1 MDKYF
6 SVADAGNPEELARE
20 ALQVKYNP
28 LAFKSLGKDKSV
40 CLIFL
45 NPSLRTRLSTQ
56 KAAANM
62 GMDCF
67 VFDVGKDGWQL
78 EFGDGVV
85 MNADKAEHIREAA
98 AVIGSYF
105 DVIAIRSFPSLT
117 DREKDYSEEVF
128 NQFTKYCGKPV
139 INMESAT
146 LHPLQSLTDLMTIRE
161 HAKVKRPKVVLTWA
175 PHPRALP
182 QSTVNSFAQWM
193 SAADVD
199 LVITHPEG
207 YALKE
212 EFTSNAV
219 IEPDQEKAFS
229 GADFIYAK
237 NWSSY
242 ESYGKVLNEDSTWMV
257 NANKMSL
264 TNNGKFMHCLPVRRN
279 VIVADEVLDSP
290 SSIVIQQAA
299 NREFAAQTV
308 LKKILETHHG

>member
-1 MDKYF
+1 
-6 SVADAGNPEELARE
+6 
-20 ALQVKYNP
+20 LQVKYNP
-28 LAFKSLGKDKSV
+28 LAFKKLGENKSV

-56 KAAANM
+56 KAAANL

-78 EFGDGVV
+78 EFEDGVV
-85 MNADKAEHIREAA
+85 MNANKAEHIREAA

-105 DVIAIRSFPSLT
+105 DVIAIRSFPTLEN
-117 DREKDYSEEVF
+117 REKDYAEEVF

-161 HAKVKRPKVVLTWA
+161 HTKVERPKVVLTWA

-193 SAADVD
+193 NAARVD
-199 LVITHPEG
+199 FVITHPEG

-212 EFTSNAV
+212 EFSGSAR
-219 IEPDQEKAFS
+219 IEYDQGKAFE
-229 GADFIYAK
+229 GADFVYAK

-242 ESYGKVLNEDSTWMV
+242 ESYGKVLRTDSEWMV
-257 NANKMSL
+257 TTDKMRL
-264 TNNGKFMHCLPVRRN
+264 TNQGKFMHCLPVRRN
-279 VIVADEVLDSP
+279 VIVADDVLNSTD
-290 SSIVIQQAA
+290 SIVIQQAA
-299 NREFAAQTV
+299 NREYAAQTV
-308 LKKILETHHG
+308 LKKILESTHA